1 MKNLTVKE
9 LNKEAKKLL
18 LSDQEITDFI
28 TTETDKRTLKR
39 LLNSVIF
46 TKKKGG
52 YDLNSN
58 IYCFVGALAKKGL
71 IFEAIDLIYA
81 IGYKK
86 GYTKA
91 NRKEISSK

>member
-1 MKNLTVKE
+1 MENLTVKE

-46 TKKKGG
+46 TKK
-52 YDLNSN
+52 
-58 IYCFVGALAKKGL
+58 I
-71 IFEAIDLIYA
+71 
-81 IGYKK
+81 
-86 GYTKA
+86 
-91 NRKEISSK
+91 